1 MCSLSPEGRDQL
13 GQGVRRTREW
23 GGGENGDILGAG
35 PRGRPLL
42 KAVTWWGRQSRD
54 VGAAGGWV
62 GLGHVTWEEVGGAL
76 DGVRGG
82 GGGRV
87 RGFGSR
93 PAARPPLAATPWTP
107 AFLPLAS
114 LALGRP
120 RPRSR
125 VGLRVCAGAAGAIS
139 PVGWAVEPE
148 SARARPW
155 RAAVR
160 GAVVSGRRR

>member
-1 MCSLSPEGRDQL
+1 MVEC
-13 GQGVRRTREW
+13 
-23 GGGENGDILGAG
+23 
-35 PRGRPLL
+35 
-42 KAVTWWGRQSRD
+42 QSRD
-54 VGAAGGWV
+54 VGTAGGWV

-76 DGVRGG
+76 DGVRR

-87 RGFGSR
+87 RGFGSC
-93 PAARPPLAATPWTP
+93 PTARPLLAATPGTP

-114 LALGRP
+114 LALGRSS
-120 RPRSR
+120 PRSR
-125 VGLRVCAGAAGAIS
+125 VGLRVCAGAAGVIS

-148 SARARPW
+148 SARVRPW